1 MQIERSILYKWS
13 NSWGIF
19 GADKDVFFSIV
30 LWKEKLFVS
39 DLTFFGKD
47 CRIFSKFLFLPKI
60 VFWALGSFVVL
71 KGNYKK
77 MVNKII
83 YYLLY

>member
-1 MQIERSILYKWS
+1 MQIERSILYNWS

-19 GADKDVFFSIV
+19 EADKDVFSFV

-39 DLTFFGKD
+39 DLTFFGKE
-47 CRIFSKFLFLPKI
+47 CLKFSKFLFLPKI
-60 VFWALGSFVVL
+60 VFWILGSFVVL

-77 MVNKII
+77 MVNKKI
-83 YYLLY
+83 LLFM